1 MRENC
6 RAGPEDRRRPDPLG
20 ARVAQ
25 ERGDPDSPQLRLFA
39 VGAERLMHSP
49 CKRETAKTVRG
60 SKSLR
65 HRHFNESRHR
75 WHGEDWWMFDR
86 LKAGLKQPRDKSCN
100 EWLQKW
106 SRRWAASSCFL
117 KPPRMAAA
125 MARVRPAR
133 TVTDKLFAYLS
144 YQDARKALDWLSA
157 IGFFSVIRSQ
167 LGDNDVV
174 DHAEVRRG
182 QAVVST
188 CSKE

>member
-1 MRENC
+1 MTEVGR
-6 RAGPEDRRRPDPLG
+6 
-20 ARVAQ
+20 
-25 ERGDPDSPQLRLFA
+25 
-39 VGAERLMHSP
+39 VGAS
-49 CKRETAKTVRG
+49 
-60 SKSLR
+60 
-65 HRHFNESRHR
+65 
-75 WHGEDWWMFDR
+75 
-86 LKAGLKQPRDKSCN
+86 
-100 EWLQKW
+100 
-106 SRRWAASSCFL
+106 SSCFL
-117 KPPRMAAA
+117 KPPRMAA
-125 MARVRPAR
+125 ARVRPAR